1 MQCPDP
7 TPLTGH
13 MEGEWTASRTDLSR
27 RRPNVKAE
35 DIAKLSDDDIGRYFA
50 GSFGPGKRRD
60 TIALLRWLA
69 SKQAA

>member
-1 MQCPDP
+1 M
-7 TPLTGH
+7 
-13 MEGEWTASRTDLSR
+13 
-27 RRPNVKAE
+27 KAE

-60 TIALLRWLA
+60 AIALLRWLA